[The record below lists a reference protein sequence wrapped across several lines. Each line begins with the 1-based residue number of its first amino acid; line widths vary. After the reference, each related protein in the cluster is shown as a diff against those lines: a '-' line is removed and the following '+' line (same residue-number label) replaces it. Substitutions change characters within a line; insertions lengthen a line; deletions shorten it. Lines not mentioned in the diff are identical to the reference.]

1 MAAAVMGIV
10 YFYNNTQ
17 WFHHQMSGIANDL
30 LTMLDSDQR
39 QILNNTKQLHQL
51 QSAVEQL
58 YDRQEKTLNIVH
70 QIAEVVEED
79 RVDATQDVY
88 WMQGDDDAVGEDV
101 VGGGS
106 ETSEPSD
113 ETGVSETSGVS
124 EVSEL
129 SEVSES
135 SDVSDSTGVVSETS
149 GVSESSGVSET
160 SESLGVSDSTC
171 VVSDTSGVSD
181 STCVVSET
189 SESSGVSDSTGVVS
203 ETSGVSESTG
213 VSETSEPSEV
223 TDTTIEDDEMSG
235 VDYENVYED
244 VESVPVQPEYKF
256 TKAELNRLR
265 KGALILIGKQHGLD
279 FSDTCS
285 LHHMRTSLLA
295 IRNSNP

>member
-171 VVSDTSGVSD
+171 VVS
-181 STCVVSET
+181 ET